1 MPDIGATIRTLTLA
15 DSTVQG
21 LVNTRMFSDVPPE
34 QVAMPA
40 IVYTVIDTVPNEHLG
55 GIVNASRARIQIDCA
70 ADTRLQ
76 ANQLGDAVRLALEKK
91 HRGDQSGQFIH
102 EISLVSGEQYSFLR
116 PEVGSDE
123 RRFITTLDF
132 FVTYRTTTS

>member
-15 DSTVQG
+15 DSSVAA

-34 QVAMPA
+34 QVAMPV
-40 IVYTVIDTVPNEHLG
+40 IVYTVIDTLPNEHLA
-55 GIVNASRARIQIDCA
+55 GIVNASRARIQIDCL

-76 ANQLGDAVRLALEKK
+76 ANQLADAVRLALEKK
-91 HRGDQSGQFIH
+91 HRGDQNGQFIH
-102 EISLVSGEQYSFLR
+102 EISLASGEQYAFLR

>member
-15 DSTVQG
+15 DSSVSA

-34 QVAMPA
+34 QVAMPV
-40 IVYTVIDTVPNEHLG
+40 IVYTIIDTMPNEHLA
-55 GIVNASRARIQIDCA
+55 GIVSASRARIQIDCL

-76 ANQLGDAVRLALEKK
+76 ANELGDAVRLALEKK
-91 HRGDQSGQFIH
+91 HRGDQGDQFVH
-102 EISLVSGEQYSFLR
+102 EISLASGEQYSFLR

>member
-40 IVYTVIDTVPNEHLG
+40 IVYTVIDTVPNEHLV

-91 HRGDQSGQFIH
+91 HRGVQSGQFIH

>member
-1 MPDIGATIRTLTLA
+1 
-15 DSTVQG
+15 
-21 LVNTRMFSDVPPE
+21 MFSDVPPE

-40 IVYTVIDTVPNEHLG
+40 IVYTVIDTTPNEHLS
-55 GIVNASRARIQIDCA
+55 GIVNASRARVQIDCA

-91 HRGDQSGQFIH
+91 HRGNQGGQFIN
-102 EISLVSGEQYSFLR
+102 EISMVGGEQYSFLR